1 VTLFFL
7 LLTALAVPYRA
18 LGPELVR
25 DFDARNALFGVREG
39 LFVVGSALAM
49 AAPAAIGA
57 LLHTT
62 SDRTR
67 FAVFAA
73 VAAPLLVI
81 AAAVCL
87 VFVREPRLAPVSRSA
102 TMRASAQLQARAG
115 PFGGLRQ
122 RPFAVL
128 LGAYTVAALG
138 NNLPGALATY
148 YATYVLGV
156 ENVGL
161 YLVAF
166 LGAGLAALP
175 LWTLAARRFGKKEA
189 WLAALAVNTVP
200 FAFVLRLE
208 RGDTRLFAVLI
219 VLSGFGAIAT
229 VALAPSMQA
238 DAIDHDELQTGERRD
253 GQLIGLWMIAEKLA
267 AALGVG
273 VALPLLGAV
282 GYVPNTA
289 QSPQVLLTLRVLYI
303 VVPCVCN
310 ALAFIILLGYPL
322 DRRAHAK
329 VVEALA
335 RKRTEAEAP

>member
-1 VTLFFL
+1 
-7 LLTALAVPYRA
+7 
-18 LGPELVR
+18 
-25 DFDARNALFGVREG
+25 
-39 LFVVGSALAM
+39 M
-49 AAPAAIGA
+49 AAPPAIGA
-57 LLHTT
+57 IVHTT
-62 SDRTR
+62 NDRTR
-67 FAVFAA
+67 FALFALF
-73 VAAPLLVI
+73 AAPLLVV
-81 AAAVCL
+81 AAGVCL
-87 VFVREPRLAPVSRSA
+87 VFVREPSRAPVKRSA
-102 TMRASAQLQARAG
+102 TSRGS

-128 LGAYTVAALG
+128 LGAYTIAALG

-175 LWTLAARRFGKKEA
+175 LWTIAARRFGKKQA

-200 FAFVLRLE
+200 FAFVFPLG
-208 RGDTRLFAVLI
+208 RGDTTRFAVLI

-273 VALPLLGAV
+273 IALPLLGAV
-282 GYVPNTA
+282 GYVPNA
-289 QSPQVLLTLRVLYI
+289 VQSPQVLLTLRILYI

-310 ALAFIILLGYPL
+310 ALAFVVLLGYPL
-322 DRRAHAK
+322 DRRAHA
-329 VVEALA
+329 EILTALA
-335 RKRTEAEAP
+335 RRRAEAEAGTESA